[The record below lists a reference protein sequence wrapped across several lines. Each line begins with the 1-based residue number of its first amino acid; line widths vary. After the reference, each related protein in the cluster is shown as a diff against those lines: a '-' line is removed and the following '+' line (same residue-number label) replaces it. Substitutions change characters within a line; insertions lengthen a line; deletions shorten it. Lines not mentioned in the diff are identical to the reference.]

1 MKTIDNEM
9 YNRIGATWWEPD
21 NPLVLLHGSVTRGR
35 FEYFQGVLDRRL
47 HGRTDGLRALDI
59 GSGAGFLAEEFARIG
74 FSVTGVD
81 PSPVAVEAARRHA
94 EQAGLPIEYLVGSGE
109 SLPVPDASHDVVYCC
124 DVLEHVA
131 DLNQVIA
138 ETARVLRPGGLYLFD
153 TVNRTLRSKI
163 VVIKAF
169 QEWRLT
175 RLSEFQVHVWE
186 MFITPTELAELL
198 IRHGL
203 RPAEAVGLG
212 FRKNP
217 VSLLA
222 DFVRTKR
229 GRISYLELSNRL
241 NAGQVKSKAM
251 SYMGYATKPA
261 HRIEPG

>member
-1 MKTIDNEM
+1 MKAIDNEM

-21 NPLVLLHGSVTRGR
+21 NPLVLLHGSVTRAR

-94 EQAGLPIEYLVGSGE
+94 EQSGLRIDYLVGAGE
-109 SLPVPDASHDVVYCC
+109 SLPVPDESYDVVYCC

-131 DLNQVIA
+131 DLDKVIA

-175 RLSEFQVHVWE
+175 RLSEFQGHVWE

-198 IRHGL
+198 VRHGL

-222 DFVRTKR
+222 NFVRTKR

-241 NAGQVKSKAM
+241 NAAQVKSKAM
-251 SYMGYATKPA
+251 SYMGYATKPD
-261 HRIEPG
+261 RQL